1 MKISIILAAIILA
14 LAGALMSMTGLVN
27 LKPAVAGG
35 SRSFWVGVERAGINS
50 HQPGRAWCPNGTFL
64 VAFDQDGPRNYSPYD
79 SPVVGQA
86 MCGTAR
92 TPNNRWGSLKWVGV
106 ERAGINSHQPG
117 RAWCPGGT
125 FLVAF
130 DLDGPRNYSSR
141 DSPVVGQA
149 MCASLAGRRQ
159 GAWGSCFWVGVD
171 RARINSH
178 QPGRQW
184 CPDGTFLVA
193 FDLDSK
199 SNYAP
204 HDSPVVGQA
213 MCCSPP

>member
-1 MKISIILAAIILA
+1 MKISMILVTIILTLA
-14 LAGALMSMTGLVN
+14 VALMSMTGLVD
-27 LKPAVAGG
+27 LKQADAGG
-35 SRSFWVGVERAGINS
+35 GRSFWVGVERAGINS

-64 VAFDQDGPRNYSPYD
+64 VAFDQDGPRNYSSHD

-86 MCGTAR
+86 MCSSPR
-92 TPNNRWGSLKWVGV
+92 TPNNRWRSWKWVGV

-130 DLDGPRNYSSR
+130 DLDRKANYSAH

-149 MCASLAGRRQ
+149 MCASLAGRPQ
-159 GAWGSCFWVGVD
+159 GAWRSCFWVGVN
-171 RARINSH
+171 RAGINSH
-178 QPGRQW
+178 QPGQQW
-184 CPDGTFLVA
+184 CPQGTFLVA

-199 SNYAP
+199 ANYAA

-213 MCCSPP
+213 MCCSPQ